1 VESYVT
7 KYFEMAATLL
17 QKVLQ
22 ESGPA
27 IEQAAQAVADAIA
40 QDKDFLTFGS
50 GHSELVAR
58 EAMWRA
64 GGLAPTIAID
74 DPTGGDAERIEGVA
88 KLILGH
94 YTLRPGS
101 VMAVISNS
109 GINPVPV
116 EAALLSKEA
125 GLTVVAITNLAHS
138 RAIASR
144 HSSGKKLY
152 EVADI
157 VIDTHGQRG
166 DAVLS
171 LPNTRLQT
179 GPTSTLVGV
188 AIMDAI
194 IAHAAALLADQGIEP
209 PLLVSANV
217 PEGDAH
223 NAGLKAR
230 FINRLTRFPIDVA
243 DLAE

>member
-1 VESYVT
+1 MESLVT
-7 KYFEMAATLL
+7 KYFDTAIALL

-40 QDKDFLTFGS
+40 NDKDFLTFGS
-50 GHSELVAR
+50 GHSDLIAR

-64 GGLAPTIAID
+64 GGLAPALAID
-74 DPTGGDAERIEGVA
+74 DPTGGDAERIEGMA

-94 YTLRPGS
+94 YTLRAGS
-101 VMAVISNS
+101 VIVVISNS

-116 EAALLSKEA
+116 ETAMICKEA

-138 RAIASR
+138 QAVPAR

-152 EVADI
+152 EVANI

-166 DAVLS
+166 DTALT
-171 LPNTRLQT
+171 LPNSALQT
-179 GPTSTLVGV
+179 GPTSTLIGV

-194 IAHAAALLADQGIEP
+194 TAQAAALLLEQGVEP
-209 PLLVSANV
+209 PVLVSANV

-223 NAGLKAR
+223 NAQLKAKYMS
-230 FINRLTRFPIDVA
+230 RLARFPIDVA
-243 DLAE
+243 DMTG